1 MSKCTSPKLGE
12 GEGCEQ
18 EGIRMKREVT
28 EPEEEEIPFE
38 SQGEFDPSGNF
49 RPDHLP
55 NWQST
60 NK

>member
-1 MSKCTSPKLGE
+1 MLSKCTSPKLGE
-12 GEGCEQ
+12 GEGRER

-38 SQGEFDPSGNF
+38 SQGEFGPNGNF

-55 NWQST
+55 N
-60 NK
+60 